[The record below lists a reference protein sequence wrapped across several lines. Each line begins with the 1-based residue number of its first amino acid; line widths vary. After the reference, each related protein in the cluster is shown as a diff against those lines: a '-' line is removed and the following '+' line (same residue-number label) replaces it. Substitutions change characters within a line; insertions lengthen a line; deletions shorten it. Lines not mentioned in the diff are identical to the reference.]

1 MSEQLTL
8 RALTINEVLD
18 KALRIYRTKF
28 IMFLGIVAIALIP
41 SGALEFLIAYFWG
54 TDQNTGNL
62 LKNLF
67 SSFARLALIVAVSQV
82 YLGREF
88 SIGSAYSDGLK
99 RIWSVW
105 GAGLLFGLAIVLPL
119 FAIAI
124 CLAMVHQRMGLVAL
138 IFFLPFIVF
147 LSTRWSLVSSAI
159 VLENVGA
166 VAGLRRSW
174 TLTQDYFWRVLG
186 TSFAASLLTILLTVL
201 PNLFVAYLLGLMG
214 FSFQVIGL
222 AGLMVEQISL
232 IFVMP
237 FTVGVQVLIYYDLR
251 IRKEGFDLLL
261 RANEGLTTQL
271 AS

>member
-1 MSEQLTL
+1 MLMSEQLTL

-28 IMFLGIVAIALIP
+28 IMLLGIVAIALIP
-41 SGALEFLIAYFWG
+41 SGVLELVMAYFRG
-54 TDQNTGNL
+54 TLQNLGSL
-62 LKNLF
+62 LNSLF

-82 YLGREF
+82 YLVRDF
-88 SIGSAYSDGLK
+88 SIGSAYSGGLK
-99 RIWSVW
+99 RFWSVI
-105 GAGLLFGLAIVLPL
+105 GAGFIMG
-119 FAIAI
+119 FAIGLPAVAI
-124 CLAMVHQRMGLVAL
+124 FACAGIAEPPVGFFVWL
-138 IFFLPFIVF
+138 ILFLPVIVY
-147 LSTRWSLVSSAI
+147 LSTRWSLAAMAI
-159 VLENVGA
+159 VLEGIGA
-166 VAGLRRSW
+166 TEGLRRSW
-174 TLTQDYFWRVLG
+174 SLTQDYFWRVLG

-201 PNLFVAYLLGLMG
+201 PNLFIAYLLRLME

-261 RANEGLTTQL
+261 RANEGL
-271 AS
+271 